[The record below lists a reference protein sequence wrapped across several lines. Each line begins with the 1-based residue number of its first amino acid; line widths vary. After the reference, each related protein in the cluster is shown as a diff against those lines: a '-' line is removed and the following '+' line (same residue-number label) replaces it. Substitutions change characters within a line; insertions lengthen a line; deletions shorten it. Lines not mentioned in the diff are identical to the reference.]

1 MTASGCIN
9 KDGTCVQGC
18 GDARD
23 ACSAPTQSML
33 AAAMMACTAQEKAA
47 AAACVQ
53 ANPGG
58 GSALDQC
65 LTTAQANA
73 FACREAALEAAGPGF
88 AACTQQY
95 LGCVKACPAA

>member
-1 MTASGCIN
+1 
-9 KDGTCVQGC
+9 
-18 GDARD
+18 
-23 ACSAPTQSML
+23 ML

-58 GSALDQC
+58 GSALDRC

-73 FACREAALEAAGPGF
+73 FACREAALEAAGPGI
-88 AACTQQY
+88 AACTRQY
-95 LGCVKACPAA
+95 VARQGLSGRVETAGKGSKETMGGRT